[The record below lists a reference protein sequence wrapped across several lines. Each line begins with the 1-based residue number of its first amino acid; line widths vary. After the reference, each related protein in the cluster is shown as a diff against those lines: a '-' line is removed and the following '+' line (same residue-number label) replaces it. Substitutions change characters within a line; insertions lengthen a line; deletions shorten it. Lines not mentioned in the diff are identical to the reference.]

1 MTKLYFKF
9 PKLIKFSRTRA
20 LNIIS
25 WEKKKSTGLSQ
36 GWLVI
41 ILISDAYTFFSR
53 HIFRM
58 SSIASRELVWRIW
71 GWYLSSLKQ
80 VRELLWILIYTCEA
94 WLVCI
99 FVGKKKSRQMIWY
112 LYSVLHTTSHSGF
125 VLYVW
130 YTVLLSQDINTE
142 NKTA

>member
-25 WEKKKSTGLSQ
+25 WGKKSTGLSQ

-53 HIFRM
+53 HIFRL
-58 SSIASRELVWRIW
+58 SSIASRKLVWRIW

-80 VRELLWILIYTCEA
+80 VRGLLWILIYSCEA

-99 FVGKKKSRQMIWY
+99 FVGKKNQGKWLGICTLFFILPHIVGLCYMCDLQYCCLRI
-112 LYSVLHTTSHSGF
+112 
-125 VLYVW
+125 
-130 YTVLLSQDINTE
+130 
-142 NKTA
+142 